1 MFDALAADYDLLND
15 VLSLGIHRA
24 WRAEA
29 TIEAFAGGG
38 TQVLDVATGT
48 ADFAIAL
55 KRYAPRADV
64 IGMDFSEAML
74 TIGRD
79 KVAAQGLDIRLEQGD
94 GLALPYLENS
104 FDTITIAYGFR
115 NFADY
120 QQGLTEFARVLR
132 PGGRLVMLEFPPP
145 PEGAFGRIFRA
156 YFLHLA
162 PMLGGLLAS
171 ERAAYDYL
179 GASALAFPKPQKLAK
194 MMLAAGFTQVHYRLQ
209 TFGVSALHV
218 ATLPQARD
226 A

>member
-15 VLSLGIHRA
+15 VLSMGIHRA

-29 TIEAFAGGG
+29 TIEAFADDAK
-38 TQVLDVATGT
+38 QVLDVATGT

-55 KRYAPRADV
+55 KHFKPQAEV
-64 IGMDFSEAML
+64 IGVDFSEAML
-74 TIGRD
+74 AIGRN
-79 KVAAQGLDIRLEQGD
+79 KVTAQGLDIRLEQGD
-94 GLALPYLENS
+94 GLALPYLDSS
-104 FDTITIAYGFR
+104 FDTITVAYGFR

-120 QQGLTEFARVLR
+120 QQGLAEFARVLR

-145 PEGAFGRIFRA
+145 PEGAFGQVFRA

-162 PMLGGLLAS
+162 PLLGGLLAG

-194 MMLAAGFTQVHYRLQ
+194 MMLAAGFDTVRYRLQ

-218 ATLPQARD
+218 ATLPLARD

>member
-29 TIEAFAGGG
+29 TAIAFADGAK
-38 TQVLDVATGT
+38 QVLDVATGT
-48 ADFAIAL
+48 ADFAITL
-55 KRYAPRADV
+55 KRYQPAAEV

-74 TIGRD
+74 AIGRE
-79 KVAAQGLDIRLEQGD
+79 KVTAQGLDIRLEQGD
-94 GLALPYLENS
+94 GLALPYLDNS
-104 FDTITIAYGFR
+104 FDAITIAYGFR

-120 QQGLTEFARVLR
+120 QQGLREFARVLR
-132 PGGRLVMLEFPPP
+132 PGGKLVMLEFPPP
-145 PEGAFGRIFRA
+145 PEGAFGRVFRA
-156 YFLHLA
+156 YFLHVA
-162 PMLGGLLAS
+162 PLLGALLAS

-179 GASALAFPKPQKLAK
+179 GASTLAFPKPAKLAK
-194 MMLAAGFTQVHYRLQ
+194 MMEAAGFAQVRYRLQ

-226 A
+226 T